1 MPNYA
6 RRRDALQSH
15 RDSIARA
22 FGIQVHDTSQMA
34 AYEPGFPD
42 AIYCKDGRSVFVE
55 YKGSAKEPLTEAEKR
70 WHRDFQGQAVIV
82 RSDEDAL
89 RLAREL
95 RGIPAGGN
103 DGE

>member
-42 AIYCKDGRSVFVE
+42 AVWCWGGRAFFVE
-55 YKGSAKEPLTEAEKR
+55 HKNGDERLTEAEKR
-70 WHRDFQGQAVIV
+70 WHREFQGQAVVV

-95 RGIPAGGN
+95 RGIPDGGN

>member
-1 MPNYA
+1 
-6 RRRDALQSH
+6 
-15 RDSIARA
+15 
-22 FGIQVHDTSQMA
+22 MA